1 MQAGGVQPG
10 VPLDEVQAP
19 THEFFER
26 ARARLNREVP
36 PGLTDLEAEVRI
48 RGDLD
53 LEPELWEK
61 AGVKA
66 TKPAAVLVPVV
77 ARSEPMVL
85 LTQRTPELKSHSICI
100 SRSPASASCRW
111 LRASTLATR

>member
-1 MQAGGVQPG
+1 MCRSTRCK
-10 VPLDEVQAP
+10 AP

-36 PGLTDLEAEVRI
+36 PGLTDFDAEVRI

-53 LEPELWEK
+53 LDPVLWEK

-77 ARSEPMVL
+77 ARAGADGAADPAH
-85 LTQRTPELKSHSICI
+85 R
-100 SRSPASASCRW
+100 RS
-111 LRASTLATR
+111 